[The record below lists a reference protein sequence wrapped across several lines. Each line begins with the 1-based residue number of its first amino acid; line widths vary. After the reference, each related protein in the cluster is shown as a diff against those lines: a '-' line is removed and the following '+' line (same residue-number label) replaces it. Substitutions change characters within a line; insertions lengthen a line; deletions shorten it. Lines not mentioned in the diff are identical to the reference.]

1 MSYTLCL
8 DLMRLARC
16 SATGYPIYTYSVL
29 FLWFF
34 FFQAEDGIR
43 DVAVTG
49 VQTCALPICLRGG
62 SRASGPRPF
71 GELPERR
78 HVGTTRGPDRGPP
91 ARNSLLFGLC
101 GLGREAVQR
110 RPGRLARGEDAG
122 GGRRVAHAPQR
133 DRLDGTGPEGS
144 PLDTSG
150 QRDDA

>member
-1 MSYTLCL
+1 MIRRPPRSTLFPYT
-8 DLMRLARC
+8 
-16 SATGYPIYTYSVL
+16 TL
-29 FLWFF
+29 FRSSTAQGFGRG
-34 FFQAEDGIR
+34 EG
-43 DVAVTG
+43 
-49 VQTCALPICLRGG
+49 LRGG
-62 SRASGPRPF
+62 SGASGSRPF